1 MKNNSNYDTVVIIP
15 AYEPPESFKDYLERL
30 CARGFC
36 RLVVIDDGSGE
47 KYSEF
52 FKELSS
58 LAALTLI
65 SYPENKGK
73 GHALKTA
80 FAYCKEHFDEGC
92 VFVTADCDGQHT
104 EEDVERISEA
114 SAKNRGALV
123 LGARDFSLECV
134 PKRSRTGNLF
144 TRRAFSLLYGISLSD
159 TQTGL
164 RAFSHS
170 LLDELLK
177 ISGDRFEYEMNM
189 LISLHKR
196 GVEIVECEI
205 STVYLEKQDGTER
218 LSHFRTFSDSMRV
231 LGVLFKSLGRYF
243 FSSAVSAVI
252 EITAFFLFASMMLKL
267 TDLSPAVK
275 MLVPTVS
282 ARILSSVFNFILN
295 FKLVFGGGKRGALKR
310 YYLLWTVQ
318 LGISYGI
325 ACALNA
331 ALSSLPLGAIEKSSL
346 ITFGKAL
353 LDLVIAAFSYQIQSR
368 WVFSEE
374 RRGAPRFYGPYLKFW
389 RAIFNLF
396 VKKYKSLVS
405 TPNTEPCVFVSR
417 HLNTRAPIRIC
428 QSIGFDLHFF
438 VLNNFFG
445 FRNIYRQ
452 FSGYTFTERYKRR
465 GISRILAKI
474 AAFFAA
480 IWLAP
485 LIKSI
490 EAIPAYRGGGDS
502 MVSFRRAMECL
513 DRGESIAVF
522 PDIDYT
528 ANEDVP
534 SEIYTGFLYLEK
546 LYYRKTGRHLT
557 FVTVAVV
564 AKSKSITETGRV
576 QFESNDFKAEL
587 PRVAEKI
594 HSLLMENNK

>member
-1 MKNNSNYDTVVIIP
+1 MKNNSNYNTVVIIP
-15 AYEPPESFKDYLERL
+15 AYQPPPAFYDYLTRL
-30 CARGFC
+30 CARGF
-36 RLVVIDDGSGE
+36 RGILIVDDGSGE
-47 KYSEF
+47 KYSDIFRDAER
-52 FKELSS
+52 LRPV
-58 LAALTLI
+58 AVV
-65 SYPENKGK
+65 SYGENKGK
-73 GHALKTA
+73 GHALRTA
-80 FAYCKEHFDEGC
+80 FAYCKEHFPNDT
-92 VFVTADCDGQHT
+92 VLVTADCDGQHT
-104 EEDVERISEA
+104 AEDVERVAAIACER
-114 SAKNRGALV
+114 RGALV

-134 PKRSRTGNLF
+134 PRRSRTGNLF

-177 ISGDRFEYEMNM
+177 ISGDRFEYEMNV

-374 RRGAPRFYGPYLKFW
+374 RRVAPRFYGPYLKFW

-405 TPNTEPCVFVSR
+405 PPNTEPCVFVSR

-438 VLNNFFG
+438 VLSNFFG

-452 FSGYTFTERYKRR
+452 FSDYTFTERYKRR
-465 GISRILAKI
+465 GISRFLAKI

-490 EAIPAYRGGGDS
+490 EAVPAYRGGGDS

-513 DRGESIAVF
+513 DRGESLAVF

-546 LYYRKTGRHLT
+546 MYYRKHRRHLS
-557 FVTVAVV
+557 FVAVSV
-564 AKSKSITETGRV
+564 DKATKSIVELGRV
-576 QFESNDFKAEL
+576 RFGEGDFKEEL
-587 PRVAEKI
+587 PLVAEKI
-594 HSLLMENNK
+594 RSLLMR